1 MTSRERL
8 LLTLQHKEPDRIP
21 LDIGVGRACG
31 ITVNAY
37 RNLLSWLGV
46 RKDTIDIKPPLESQ
60 LARIDEGVLRQLKVD
75 VRGISL
81 KPPSNWELK
90 IVEEDDFYWYKDEWG
105 IKWKMPKQ
113 RGYYYD
119 IMEHPLRGAT
129 ETQVKQYLWPNPCD
143 SARIKGLKEEVRKR
157 RQRTDVALLLAVPLA
172 NGFLQMGVRLEGFED
187 WFTDL
192 ATESRKVNYIM
203 DKILDLKLRFY
214 DFLLSNVGEYIDVI
228 FEADDLGMQ
237 TAPLISLEMYR
248 KYIKP
253 RQKKLFSFIKSKT
266 SVYVAL
272 HSDGSIYDFIPEFIE
287 TGVDILNP
295 VQMSAAKMDLGR
307 LKREFGRDLT
317 FWGGGIDTQNTL
329 PTATPEE
336 VRDEVRGN
344 IETLAPGGGYV
355 FAANH
360 NIQPDVP
367 PKNIMAMWEAWKD
380 YGAYS

>member
-21 LDIGVGRACG
+21 LDVGVGRACG

-46 RKDTIDIKPPLESQ
+46 RKDTIDMKPPLESQ
-60 LARIDEGVLRQLKVD
+60 LARMDEGVLRQLKVD

-81 KPPSNWELK
+81 KSPSNWELE

-119 IMEHPLRGAT
+119 IMEHPLRGAS
-129 ETQVKQYLWPNPCD
+129 EAQVKQYLWPNPCD
-143 SARIKGLKEEVRKR
+143 SARIKGLKEEVRKL
-157 RQRTDVALLLAVPLA
+157 RQKTDAALLLAVSLA

-214 DFLLSNVGEYIDVI
+214 DFFLSNVGEYIDVI

-253 RQKKLFSFIKSKT
+253 RQKKLFSFIKSKA

-272 HSDGSIYDFIPEFIE
+272 HSDGSIYDLIPELIE

-307 LKREFGRDLT
+307 LKQEFGRDLT
-317 FWGGGIDTQNTL
+317 FWGGGIDTQSTL

-336 VRDEVRGN
+336 VREEVRRN

-360 NIQPDVP
+360 NIQFDVP